1 MVTTVGDGTAGKLL
15 VLGIGNIMCGDDGV
29 GSVIAEQLAERLQMP
44 GVDIVNGGSVGL
56 GLLYLLAEYPALLVV
71 DAVDAGAE
79 PGELFSFRPEDLAQ
93 GGMQDISFHQSGLA
107 VLLSRAR
114 LLGILPPQVKIIGIQ
129 VSRIVPEAGLS
140 AELVAK
146 LDIILEKIRGEI
158 EHYHSQ
164 CMSCQ

>member
-1 MVTTVGDGTAGKLL
+1 MAANGAGKAAELL

-29 GSVIAEQLAERLQMP
+29 GSVVAEQLAKTFRRP
-44 GVDIVNGGSVGL
+44 GVDILDGGSVGL
-56 GLLYLLAEYPALLVV
+56 GLLYLMEEYPALLVI

-93 GGMQDISFHQSGLA
+93 GNKQEISFHQSGLS

-114 LLGILPPQVKIIGIQ
+114 LLEILPPQVKIIGIQ

-140 AELVAK
+140 AELEAK
-146 LDIILEKIRGEI
+146 LDTILEKIRREI
-158 EHYHSQ
+158 EHYHRQ